1 MKSVP
6 PKMCR
11 TYIKQLWDWV
21 MENLVEVDEKIW
33 LKNRSKIRFHNVDR
47 DETLTVV
54 RRFEI
59 ERIFKRVGSI
69 FEFQVGHSNS
79 KTSLNINQKKSP

>member
-1 MKSVP
+1 
-6 PKMCR
+6 
-11 TYIKQLWDWV
+11 

-79 KTSLNINQKKSP
+79 KTSLNINQKKFTIITDVYIGRRFRK

>member
-1 MKSVP
+1 
-6 PKMCR
+6 
-11 TYIKQLWDWV
+11 

-69 FEFQVGHSNS
+69 FEIQVWTF
-79 KTSLNINQKKSP
+79 KLECKFEQ

>member
-1 MKSVP
+1 
-6 PKMCR
+6 
-11 TYIKQLWDWV
+11 